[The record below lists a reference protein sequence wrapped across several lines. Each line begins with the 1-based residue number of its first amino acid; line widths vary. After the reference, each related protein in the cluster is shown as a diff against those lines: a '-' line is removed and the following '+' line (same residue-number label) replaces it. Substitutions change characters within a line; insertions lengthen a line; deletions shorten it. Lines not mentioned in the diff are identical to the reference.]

1 MVPLT
6 CAFIRPAILLAA
18 GLALAACEQA
28 GTGPPDMGTAEEAS
42 VATDPMDTAD
52 RASLSDREV
61 ADRFIEV
68 FYNQNRLTDGF
79 EAWVHPDYIQH
90 DPNSPTGRDPT
101 IEVLAAHMQA
111 HPQMTHDVKRVIYGD
126 DGAAEGG
133 GTMVAVHY
141 HFKRAPDDR
150 GSAVVDIFRVQDGY
164 LVEHWDV
171 IQPVPEEALNDNTM
185 F

>member
-1 MVPLT
+1 MIWRTAAV
-6 CAFIRPAILLAA
+6 LAA

-28 GTGPPDMGTAEEAS
+28 GTGPPDMETAEEAR
-42 VATDPMDTAD
+42 AMGDPMDTSD

-61 ADRFIEV
+61 SERFIEV

-111 HPQMTHDVKRVIYGD
+111 NPDMTHDVKRVIYGD
-126 DGAAEGG
+126 EGPDG
-133 GTMVAVHY
+133 TLVAVHY
-141 HFKRAPDDR
+141 HFKRAPDDS
-150 GSAVVDIFRVQDGY
+150 GSAVVDIYRVNDGY

>member
-1 MVPLT
+1 MTLRLATV
-6 CAFIRPAILLAA
+6 LAA

-28 GTGPPDMGTAEEAS
+28 GTGPPDMEPADQAS
-42 VATDPMDTAD
+42 AASDPMDTSH
-52 RASLSDREV
+52 RESLSDRQVSE
-61 ADRFIEV
+61 RFIEV

-111 HPQMTHDVKRVIYGD
+111 NPEMTHDVKRVIYGE
-126 DGAAEGG
+126 DGPD
-133 GTMVAVHY
+133 GTLVAVHY

-150 GSAVVDIFRVQDGY
+150 GSAVVDIYRVQDGY

>member
-1 MVPLT
+1 MKQR
-6 CAFIRPAILLAA
+6 FAIVLAA
-18 GLALAACEQA
+18 GLALAACNGDPA
-28 GTGPPDMGTAEEAS
+28 PDEATVGNAAYMS
-42 VATDPMDTAD
+42 NPDPFEAPEDRHLLTDRQTAD
-52 RASLSDREV
+52 A
-61 ADRFIEV
+61 FIEV
-68 FYNQNRLTDGF
+68 FYNQNELVQGF
-79 EAWVHPDYIQH
+79 EQWVHPEYIQH

-111 HPQMTHDVKRVIYGD
+111 NPQMTHDVKRVIYGD
-126 DGAAEGG
+126 EGADG
-133 GTMVAVHY
+133 TLVAVHY

>member
-1 MVPLT
+1 ME
-6 CAFIRPAILLAA
+6 PAEVRADA
-18 GLALAACEQA
+18 
-28 GTGPPDMGTAEEAS
+28 
-42 VATDPMDTAD
+42 DPMDTSD

-61 ADRFIEV
+61 SERFIEV

-111 HPQMTHDVKRVIYGD
+111 NPEMTHDVKRVSYGD
-126 DGAAEGG
+126 EGPDG
-133 GTMVAVHY
+133 TLVAVHY

-150 GSAVVDIFRVQDGY
+150 GSAVVDIYRVNDGY
-164 LVEHWDV
+164 LEEHWDV
-171 IQPVPEEALNDNTM
+171 IQPIPEEALNDNTM